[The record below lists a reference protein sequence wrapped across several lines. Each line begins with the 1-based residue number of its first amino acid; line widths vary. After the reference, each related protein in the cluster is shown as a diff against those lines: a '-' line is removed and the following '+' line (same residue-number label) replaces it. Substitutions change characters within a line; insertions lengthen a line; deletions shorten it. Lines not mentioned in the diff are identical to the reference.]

1 MILATSF
8 NTKSSIDSWTP
19 GVLGNNQFKAPLVS
33 GVGILAVANNR
44 TCFLEG
50 PNPPN
55 LTVTGTLSLFVGGI
69 DGLVHEY
76 MYYVQN
82 NTWTAGSTFIGTS
95 GYSGIGSIGN
105 TYFFELGTFNDNGV
119 L

>member
-1 MILATSF
+1 M
-8 NTKSSIDSWTP
+8 
-19 GVLGNNQFKAPLVS
+19 S